1 MQYLCTHASFVRIV
15 YYAFRVYR
23 IYFTGMK
30 AVKTYIR
37 TKSGR
42 LIERIVFMSEDD
54 YKAFLAGGDAARA
67 ILGKYL
73 SMDEAKNLE
82 SWDKEEQK
90 AVTIYVRTKSGRRVA
105 KVIYMSKSDFEK
117 MQRGEIDS
125 KTLLAKY
132 VKTGETLDGWEATKM
147 VAVKTFVRTK
157 SGRLIEKTIMMS
169 KEDFEKMEEMK
180 RLGLDTSAMLAK
192 YMSLDDGE
200 TVEGWQKQP
209 ESGPMKVVKVMVRTK
224 SGRLVEKTI
233 LMTEAEYAE
242 FQKSGG
248 DLNFLKRFL
257 PLGKDDVI
265 EGWEKASTVYSGGS
279 DDDAIQRGD
288 RYNEPLHGRWWLHEY

>member
-1 MQYLCTHASFVRIV
+1 
-15 YYAFRVYR
+15 
-23 IYFTGMK
+23 MK